1 MRSLALLVAL
11 VAACEGGESVEPARG
26 RTGGGDPVR
35 ITGSDFAHH
44 GPPIVYFGARAAK
57 QVVVESDRVITVITP
72 EADGAGVVDVSIRYP
87 DGTAFERPQAFSYE
101 QQGLVL
107 RGDDR

>member
-11 VAACEGGESVEPARG
+11 LVACQGGESLEPARG
-26 RTGGGDPVR
+26 RTGGGDPVH
-35 ITGSDFAHH
+35 ISGSDFARH

-72 EADGAGVVDVSIRYP
+72 EAEGPGLVDVAIHYP
-87 DGTAFERPQAFSYE
+87 DGTVFDRPQSFTYE

-107 RGDDR
+107 RSDDR